1 MEIFSHTALHKI
13 AQLCNFAENNAS
25 MSTIETKE
33 QIIKVARKL
42 FSKQGI
48 GNITMNDVA
57 KAANKSRRTVY
68 TYFQSKEQL
77 LEASIEME
85 VRKISAAVTKVA
97 ISDLPADK
105 KLIKLIFVRLQ
116 MTRNIVRRNG
126 CLHSDY
132 ILIVEHIRKSFDA
145 KEIALFRHIIAEG
158 NQKGIFNS
166 ESPDLAAR
174 FLHFCLKG
182 IEIPFINGII
192 SRNNDDRFA
201 YHFTEK
207 VILSA
212 LGHKASINAQ
222 QQ

>member
-1 MEIFSHTALHKI
+1 
-13 AQLCNFAENNAS
+13 
-25 MSTIETKE
+25 MSTIETRE
-33 QIIKVARKL
+33 QIISVARRL

-57 KAANKSRRTVY
+57 KAANKSRRTLY

-85 VRKISAAVTKVA
+85 VKKISTAVTKVA
-97 ISDLPADK
+97 MSSLPADK
-105 KLIKLIFVRLQ
+105 KIIKLVFVRLQ

-132 ILIVEHIRKSFDA
+132 ILIVEHIRKKFDA
-145 KEIALFRHIIAEG
+145 KEIALFRHIITEG
-158 NQKGIFNS
+158 NQKGLFNS

-192 SRNNDDRFA
+192 NRNNDDEFVYR
-201 YHFTEK
+201 FTEK
-207 VILSA
+207 VILNA
-212 LGHKASINAQ
+212 LGHKVTENIQ
-222 QQ
+222 

>member
-1 MEIFSHTALHKI
+1 
-13 AQLCNFAENNAS
+13 
-25 MSTIETKE
+25 MSTIETRE
-33 QIIKVARKL
+33 QIINVARRL

-57 KAANKSRRTVY
+57 KAANKSRRTLY

-85 VRKISAAVTKVA
+85 VKKISTAVTKVA
-97 ISDLPADK
+97 MSNLPADK
-105 KLIKLIFVRLQ
+105 KIIKLVFVRLQ

-132 ILIVEHIRKSFDA
+132 ILIVEHIRKTFDA
-145 KEIALFRHIIAEG
+145 KEIAPFRHIITEG
-158 NQKGIFNS
+158 NQKGLFNS

-182 IEIPFINGII
+182 IEMPFINGIM
-192 SRNNDDRFA
+192 SKNNDKELVQD
-201 YHFTEK
+201 FTEK
-207 VILSA
+207 IILNA
-212 LGHKASINAQ
+212 LGHKASKTEE
-222 QQ
+222 

>member
-1 MEIFSHTALHKI
+1 
-13 AQLCNFAENNAS
+13 
-25 MSTIETKE
+25 MSTTETRE
-33 QIIKVARKL
+33 QIINVARRL
-42 FSKQGI
+42 FSKHGI

-57 KAANKSRRTVY
+57 KAANKSRRTLY

-85 VRKISAAVTKVA
+85 VKKISTAVTKVA
-97 ISDLPADK
+97 MSNLPADK
-105 KLIKLIFVRLQ
+105 KIIKLVFVRLQ
-116 MTRNIVRRNG
+116 MTRSIVRRNG
-126 CLHSDY
+126 CMHSDY
-132 ILIVEHIRKSFDA
+132 LFIVEHIRKTFDA

-158 NQKGIFNS
+158 NQKGLFNS

-182 IEIPFINGII
+182 IEMPFINGII
-192 SRNNDDRFA
+192 NRNNDDKFV

-212 LGHKASINAQ
+212 LGHTSTTDIQK
-222 QQ
+222 

>member
-1 MEIFSHTALHKI
+1 MHKT
-13 AQLCNFAENNAS
+13 AQLCNFAKNRDA
-25 MSTIETKE
+25 MSTIETRE

-48 GNITMNDVA
+48 GNITMNDIA

-68 TYFQSKEQL
+68 TYFQSKEEL

-97 ISDLPADK
+97 TSGLPADK
-105 KLIKLIFVRLQ
+105 KIIKLIFVRLQ

-158 NQKGIFNS
+158 NQKGIFNT

-182 IEIPFINGII
+182 IEIPFINGMIN
-192 SRNNDDRFA
+192 RNNDDKFVH
-201 YHFTEK
+201 HFTEK
-207 VILSA
+207 VILNA
-212 LGHKASINAQ
+212 LGHKSYPNIQ
-222 QQ
+222 

>member
-1 MEIFSHTALHKI
+1 MAT
-13 AQLCNFAENNAS
+13 
-25 MSTIETKE
+25 TDTKE
-33 QIIKVARKL
+33 HLIKVARKL
-42 FSKQGI
+42 FAQHGI
-48 GNITMNDVA
+48 GNITMNDIA

-68 TYFQSKEQL
+68 TYFQSKEEL

-85 VRKISAAVTKVA
+85 VKKISAAVTKVA
-97 ISDLPADK
+97 ISNLPADK
-105 KLIKLIFVRLQ
+105 KIIKLIFVRLQ

-132 ILIVEHIRKSFDA
+132 ILIVEHIRKSFDT
-145 KEIALFRHIIAEG
+145 KEIALFRHIITEG

-192 SRNNDDRFA
+192 NRNNDDEFVYR
-201 YHFTEK
+201 FTEK
-207 VILSA
+207 VILNA
-212 LGHKASINAQ
+212 LGHKVTENIQ
-222 QQ
+222 